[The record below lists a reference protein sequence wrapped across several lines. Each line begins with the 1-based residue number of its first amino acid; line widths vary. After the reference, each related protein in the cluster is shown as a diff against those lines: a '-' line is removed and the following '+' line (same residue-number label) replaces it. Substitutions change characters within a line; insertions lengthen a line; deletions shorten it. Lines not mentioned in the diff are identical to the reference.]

1 MIWGPGKLLF
11 IHISEK
17 MSENMIELQEAD
29 LVIGKGIKGDRYYN
43 GTGKYSQKRDF
54 REITLI
60 EKEVLDALENNQ
72 PPIQESGI
80 ILKPE
85 EHRRN
90 LTTEGVPLN
99 CLVGKK
105 FKVGETIL
113 EGGRLNFPCK
123 YLVELLQKPVLL
135 PLYNRSGLNCK
146 IIKGGKI
153 KKMTLLV

>member
-1 MIWGPGKLLF
+1 MNI
-11 IHISEK
+11 
-17 MSENMIELQEAD
+17 
-29 LVIGKGIKGDRYYN
+29 
-43 GTGKYSQKRDF
+43 KYSQKRDF

-72 PPIQESGI
+72 PPIQEAGI

-99 CLVGKK
+99 FLVGKK
-105 FKVGETIL
+105 FNVGETIL

-153 KKMTLLV
+153 KKNDSDRWITTKQRKRCS